1 MPSNPLYTSESS
13 APQTHLFSATINLTS
28 TVTQFIFT
36 TTSNAG
42 MAAIKDIVSSAIAA
56 TGATCPTVTPAPPDT
71 AVSPP
76 AQVSIVSIDQRNA
89 SVGSF
94 APTTTIINNVETPS
108 NQASRLPSSPT
119 SSQTEDADATVAS
132 AAAADEA
139 VASGQP
145 DDWEGEQNRTAA
157 AWDLFKAHPKE
168 IDLYPDPREF
178 PAHAISMEYVKN
190 LKGFGLL
197 TGWRALKKILPLTQP
212 LGTKAPRKRS
222 EQRAKLVTFYLNVNE
237 YLDAETRKEDEKAEK
252 EAAVAAARKI
262 EPRMTLNEWARLLC
276 IQPEISYQDLRGR

>member
-1 MPSNPLYTSESS
+1 MYKIAGNVCSISSFSTQEAVRRLQMPSNPLYTSESS

-178 PAHAISMEYVKN
+178 RGWCA
-190 LKGFGLL
+190 GLSR
-197 TGWRALKKILPLTQP
+197 WRQSIVVVEGRRERQ
-212 LGTKAPRKRS
+212 GRF
-222 EQRAKLVTFYLNVNE
+222 E
-237 YLDAETRKEDEKAEK
+237 
-252 EAAVAAARKI
+252 
-262 EPRMTLNEWARLLC
+262 
-276 IQPEISYQDLRGR
+276 RGREE